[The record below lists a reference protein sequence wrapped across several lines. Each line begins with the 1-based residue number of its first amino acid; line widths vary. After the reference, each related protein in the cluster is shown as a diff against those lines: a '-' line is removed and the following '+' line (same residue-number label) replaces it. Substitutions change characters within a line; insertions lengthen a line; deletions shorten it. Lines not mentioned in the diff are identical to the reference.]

1 MDFKNEKVFVLF
13 KKLFFPTL
21 AGMLCL
27 CAVTAADG
35 IFVGRGVGGDGI
47 AAVNICVP
55 LMMVVMG
62 FGLMVGIGG
71 SVVAAV
77 SLSKGKIKRARFN
90 VTQAMLFVT
99 GATAVLIAAVMI
111 FPFETARLLGA
122 SDHLTD
128 MVVTYLRWF
137 VPALV
142 FQIWGA
148 VALFYIRLDG
158 APKLAMWCN
167 IVPALLNVFLDWLFI
182 FPFRWGVMGAA
193 FASSISVFTGGTAAV
208 VYLLFFAKT
217 LRFYPVKIGARG
229 FHLFFE
235 NIWKQCKIGSSA
247 LLGESTMAMLMFTGN
262 RVFMRYLGDDG
273 VGAFGIGC
281 YYMPFAFMVGS
292 AIAQSAQPIVS
303 FNYGLGD
310 RRRIVQTE
318 KVAAFAGV
326 LCGAASTLFFTL
338 FPATAVGLFLDARET
353 AAKLAVDGLPFFT
366 SGFVFF
372 ILNLTGIGYFQ
383 SVERLTPATVFSLLR
398 GFVFLTASF
407 HVMPLLFGT
416 KGIWLAMPV
425 SETATFLT
433 MAAYCLIKK
442 RY

>member
-1 MDFKNEKVFVLF
+1 MDFKNEKVSVLF

-182 FPFRWGVMGAA
+182 FPFQWGVMGAA
-193 FASSISVFTGGTAAV
+193 FASSISVFTSGTAAV

-217 LRFYPVKIGARG
+217 LRFYPVKIGVRG

-326 LCGAASTLFFTL
+326 LCGAAS
-338 FPATAVGLFLDARET
+338 
-353 AAKLAVDGLPFFT
+353 KLAVDGLPFFT

-398 GFVFLTASF
+398 GFVFLAASF